1 MAEEDGQ
8 KIDNIPENY
17 EKNIPEKQINC
28 FSKIYRVINDKSHSD
43 KSKASLEPALTWR
56 DIADFRIYFWIEFK
70 RFLKNNCFNFSK
82 DEQNSVTDNYQKN
95 MWLKL
100 MPEVAVFSF
109 AQTSEESV
117 VSLFLELLLAEVNW
131 DVLFKNSQ
139 TEDLIFQDSQE
150 NRLEFTYVL
159 ILFFSLLSRSQRRQV
174 GIGSRGAPFTDTG
187 INFLER
193 FSDRADE
200 GSATNIY
207 RAWPKQISLFARHW
221 ITTVPDLMPR
231 YDIRKAI
238 DIHPLPK
245 GSVIFEKSYWSKL
258 KCRNKEPLDKQIL
271 ENYGPTVAG
280 TWYLGILKGGNTDLG
295 TDVMKVILSEEY
307 EKQRLFNRC
316 GAPVSAALYNKDF
329 IGPKA
334 ERDNNN
340 GTVKICKKPNTSNHE
355 LPYADVMQAV
365 YCDLSVKSNTKQE
378 KSNTST
384 NPKNE
389 EQKTIHSHPISRK
402 I

>member
-1 MAEEDGQ
+1 
-8 KIDNIPENY
+8 
-17 EKNIPEKQINC
+17 
-28 FSKIYRVINDKSHSD
+28 
-43 KSKASLEPALTWR
+43 
-56 DIADFRIYFWIEFK
+56 
-70 RFLKNNCFNFSK
+70 
-82 DEQNSVTDNYQKN
+82 

-365 YCDLSVKSNTKQE
+365 YCDFSSKSNTKQE
-378 KSNTST
+378 KSYTST

-389 EQKTIHSHPISRK
+389 EQKTIHFPFHRSQIKDYLEISAILYDLVRHVMRLEIQEEGALDSDHLENLKFLKSGGSPENSHQNLEHIKHLEWLFSDIKSLVDLAFDRMK
-402 I
+402 KTWEG